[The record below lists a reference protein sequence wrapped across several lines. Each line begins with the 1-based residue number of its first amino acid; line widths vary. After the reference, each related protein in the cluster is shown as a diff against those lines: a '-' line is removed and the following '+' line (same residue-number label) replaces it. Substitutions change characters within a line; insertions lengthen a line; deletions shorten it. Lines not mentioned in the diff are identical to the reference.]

1 MKKYF
6 LYFLFISA
14 LLACNNNAEIS
25 IPDSVISKEKMA
37 AVLLDIHLAEANMN
51 LSVNPQSIQ
60 PKSNSLNI
68 DILKKH
74 GLNKKTFDESF
85 QFYSENPAL
94 LNEIYQQVLNDLSK
108 LQAQVMNE
116 K

>member
-1 MKKYF
+1 MKKTF
-6 LYFLFISA
+6 LYLLFLSA

-37 AVLLDIHLAEANMN
+37 EVLLDIHLAEASMN
-51 LSVNPQSIQ
+51 LSLNPQSIQ
-60 PKSNSLNI
+60 PKGIQLNVN
-68 DILKKH
+68 ILKKH
-74 GLNKKTFDESF
+74 GIDKKMFDESF

-116 K
+116 N